1 MLLVQGQ
8 TGTMLCIC
16 VYLHVLLF
24 LGSGSHIDLIFFIL
38 FKFQILS
45 FGMNR
50 VIKILDQ
57 LGFGELFPPLSVS
70 LNFLAEKIASYSRAI
85 S

>member
-1 MLLVQGQ
+1 
-8 TGTMLCIC
+8 
-16 VYLHVLLF
+16 
-24 LGSGSHIDLIFFIL
+24 
-38 FKFQILS
+38 
-45 FGMNR
+45 MNR